1 MPDPDPVD
9 QSLAELSKFFVG
21 DKTML
26 DTLDRVATLAVEAI
40 EAAEFCGLTMLLD
53 GEIGTG
59 VFTDPEAPEIDKAQY
74 ESGSGPCLDSFRTGE
89 ILRIESTADD
99 GPWPE
104 FRRACLQHGIMS
116 TASFP
121 MLIDDVRH
129 GALNMYSR
137 QESAFGSAEVV
148 AGRHFAAQAGV
159 VIAYARSYWNALELS
174 RNLQAAMAHRAEI
187 EQAKGVIIGTTGAT
201 ADEAFDVLVKQSQH
215 ENRKVRD
222 IAAELVASKVR
233 RPVRPPAAP
242 TPTPDHDDGDSPAI
256 KVGQRWV
263 AKTNDG
269 DVAAITII
277 GTADGDAEWTVQTS
291 NGQPRPLT
299 TSQIITGYRL
309 V

>member
-1 MPDPDPVD
+1 MPESTPVD
-9 QSLAELSKFFVG
+9 QSLVELSKFFVG

-26 DTLDRVATLAVEAI
+26 DTLHRVAALAVDAMEP
-40 EAAEFCGLTMLLD
+40 AEYCGLTMLVD
-53 GEIGTG
+53 GELRTG

-74 ESGSGPCLDSFRTGE
+74 ESGSGPCLDAFRTGE
-89 ILRIESTADD
+89 IFRIESTVAD

-137 QESAFGSAEVV
+137 QESAFGSAELV
-148 AGRHFAAQAGV
+148 AGRQFAAQAGV
-159 VIAYARSYWNALELS
+159 VVAYARAYWNALELS

-187 EQAKGVIIGTTGAT
+187 EQAKGVIMGATGTT

-222 IAAELVASKVR
+222 IAEELLASKLR
-233 RPVRPPAAP
+233 HRTRPPV
-242 TPTPDHDDGDSPAI
+242 TPTLNGNNDASDSSTI
-256 KVGQRWV
+256 KVGQQWIAV
-263 AKTNDG
+263 TNDG
-269 DVAAITII
+269 DVA
-277 GTADGDAEWTVQTS
+277 GDHDHRS
-291 NGQPRPLT
+291 DR
-299 TSQIITGYRL
+299 
-309 V
+309 

>member
-1 MPDPDPVD
+1 MPDSNPVD

-26 DTLDRVATLAVEAI
+26 DTLHRVATLAVDAI
-40 EAAEFCGLTMLLD
+40 EAAEYCGLTMLTD
-53 GEIGTG
+53 GEIDTG
-59 VFTDPEAPEIDKAQY
+59 VFTDPEAREIDKAQY
-74 ESGSGPCLDSFRTGE
+74 ESGSGPCLDAFRTGE
-89 ILRIESTADD
+89 ILRIESTAVD

-104 FRRACLQHGIMS
+104 FRRACLQRGIMS

-137 QESAFGSAEVV
+137 HESAFGSAELV

-174 RNLQAAMAHRAEI
+174 RNLQSAMAHRAEI
-187 EQAKGVIIGTTGAT
+187 EQAKGVIMGATGAT

-222 IAAELVASKVR
+222 IATELLASKVR
-233 RPVRPPAAP
+233 RSIHPPLLPLQSKRATIAAAHRRSRSVNAGSRKR
-242 TPTPDHDDGDSPAI
+242 TMAT
-256 KVGQRWV
+256 
-263 AKTNDG
+263 
-269 DVAAITII
+269 
-277 GTADGDAEWTVQTS
+277 
-291 NGQPRPLT
+291 
-299 TSQIITGYRL
+299 
-309 V
+309 